1 MNTTHATLS
10 QRERELTAIIT
21 AYNQV
26 TEQLK
31 QSHESLN
38 SEVRK
43 LRVELEDKNHELARR
58 ERLSALGGMATGVA
72 HEIRNP
78 LGSIQLYAS
87 MLDHD
92 LSALPEAQKLVRKI
106 SAGVHAL
113 DHIVGGVLDFA
124 GRREPS
130 LRRVDLASIVS
141 RVFDAAAPNAAAKHV
156 ELLKDDAGGNDEVWA
171 DRVQIEQ
178 AVLNVVLNGID
189 AAETGGTVRIRT
201 ECDPPDLARLIIDDS
216 GPGIEKAIMDRIFNP
231 FFTTKDTGTG
241 LGLAIVH
248 RIMESHGGRVTA
260 RNGEGGGACFVLEL
274 PTPAPRGDADTD
286 AAERKV

>member
-38 SEVRK
+38 CEVHK
-43 LRVELEDKNHELARR
+43 LRVELEDKSKELARR

-124 GRREPS
+124 GRREP
-130 LRRVDLASIVS
+130 RPQGVDLASIVS
-141 RVFDAAAPNAAAKHV
+141 RVFDAAAPNAAAKNV
-156 ELLKDDAGGNDEVWA
+156 ELLMDDAGGHYDVWA

-189 AAETGGTVRIRT
+189 AAEAGGTVSIRT
-201 ECDPPDLARLIIDDS
+201 ECDPPELARLIITDS
-216 GPGIEKAIMDRIFNP
+216 GPGIDEAIMDRIFNP

-248 RIMESHGGRVTA
+248 RIMESHSGRVTA
-260 RNGEGGGACFVLEL
+260 RNGEGRGACIVLEL
-274 PTPAPRGDADTD
+274 PTVAQSGDSDTD
-286 AAERKV
+286 AAERNV

>member
-1 MNTTHATLS
+1 MNTAPATLS

-38 SEVRK
+38 NEVRK
-43 LRVELEDKNHELARR
+43 LRVELEDKKLELARR

-92 LSALPEAQKLVRKI
+92 LNALPEAQKLVRKI
-106 SAGVHAL
+106 SAGVNAL

-124 GRREPS
+124 GRREP
-130 LRRVDLASIVS
+130 RQQCVDMASIVS
-141 RVFDAAAPNAAAKHV
+141 RACDAAAPNAAAKSV
-156 ELLKDDAGGNDEVWA
+156 ELLTDAAFGHYEVWA
-171 DRVQIEQ
+171 DHIQIEQ

-189 AAETGGTVRIRT
+189 ATDAGGTIRIRS
-201 ECDPPDLARLIIDDS
+201 ECDPPELARLIIEDGGS
-216 GPGIEKAIMDRIFNP
+216 GIDEAIMDRIFNP
-231 FFTTKDTGTG
+231 FFTTKDAGTG

-260 RNGEGGGACFVLEL
+260 RNSGGGGACFVLEL
-274 PTPAPRGDADTD
+274 PTRAPGGEADAD
-286 AAERKV
+286 AAERNA

>member
-1 MNTTHATLS
+1 MSTIHATLS

-38 SEVRK
+38 IEVRK

-130 LRRVDLASIVS
+130 LQRVDLASIVS
-141 RVFDAAAPNAAAKHV
+141 RVFDTAAPNAAAKNV
-156 ELLKDDAGGNDEVWA
+156 ELLMDHAGGHDEVWA

-178 AVLNVVLNGID
+178 AVLNVVLNGVD
-189 AAETGGTVRIRT
+189 AADAGGTVRIRT
-201 ECDPPDLARLIIDDS
+201 ECDSPDLARLIISDS
-216 GPGIEKAIMDRIFNP
+216 GPGIDEAIMDRIFNP

-260 RNGEGGGACFVLEL
+260 RNSEGGGACFVLEL
-274 PTPAPRGDADTD
+274 PTPAQSADTD
-286 AAERKV
+286 VVERNV

>member
-1 MNTTHATLS
+1 M
-10 QRERELTAIIT
+10 
-21 AYNQV
+21 
-26 TEQLK
+26 QLD
-31 QSHESLN
+31 
-38 SEVRK
+38 
-43 LRVELEDKNHELARR
+43 DKSKELARR

-130 LRRVDLASIVS
+130 LQRVDLASIVS
-141 RVFDAAAPNAAAKHV
+141 RVSDAAAPHATAKNV
-156 ELLKDDAGGNDEVWA
+156 ELLMADAGGNYELWA
-171 DRVQIEQ
+171 DRIQIEQ
-178 AVLNVVLNGID
+178 ALLNVVLNGID
-189 AAETGGTVRIRT
+189 AAEAGGTVRIRT
-201 ECDPPDLARLIIDDS
+201 ECDPPDLARLIISDS
-216 GPGIEKAIMDRIFNP
+216 GPGIDEEIMERIFNP

-248 RIMESHGGRVTA
+248 RIMESHGGRVTV
-260 RNGEGGGACFVLEL
+260 RNGDSGGACFVLEL
-274 PTPAPRGDADTD
+274 PTAEHRGDAD
-286 AAERKV
+286 AAERNI